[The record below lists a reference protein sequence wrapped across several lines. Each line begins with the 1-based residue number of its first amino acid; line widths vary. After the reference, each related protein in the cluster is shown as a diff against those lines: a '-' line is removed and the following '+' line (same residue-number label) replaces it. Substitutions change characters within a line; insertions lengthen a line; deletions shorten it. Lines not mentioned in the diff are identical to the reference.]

1 MQLVVY
7 FKDCPVRTPSMPIM
21 GLSGG
26 IYHFS
31 WDKERSA
38 HCRHYNLDD
47 PADIERLRT
56 EQKRL
61 YNQAMPHP
69 LFFDVEGAVVTE
81 QRISEAVGTMALDL
95 QHYQAACEAK
105 DKTIA
110 ELRLRLPR
118 RPKSKKK
125 PKPQAKHIE
134 QLRVVA

>member
-1 MQLVVY
+1 
-7 FKDCPVRTPSMPIM
+7 MPIM

-31 WDKERSA
+31 WDKDRSA

-61 YNQAMPHP
+61 YNQVLPHP

-95 QHYQAACEAK
+95 QRAIAASEAK

-118 RPKSKKK
+118 SKSKKK
-125 PKPQAKHIE
+125 KPKFPAKHIE